1 MEAHN
6 LSTQDNKHRSHLP
19 MPNSE
24 KPTFIAYDTKE
35 DEMALKAIMMRQ

>member
-1 MEAHN
+1 
-6 LSTQDNKHRSHLP
+6 

-35 DEMALKAIMMRQ
+35 DKMALKAIMMRQ